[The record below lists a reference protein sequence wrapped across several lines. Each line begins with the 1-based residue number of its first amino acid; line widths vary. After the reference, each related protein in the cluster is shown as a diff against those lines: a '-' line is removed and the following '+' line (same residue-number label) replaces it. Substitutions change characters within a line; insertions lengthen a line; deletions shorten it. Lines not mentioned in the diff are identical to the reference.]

1 MLLGL
6 APKVKNWNKFQ
17 TFAKIINWR
26 ASIIRQLRLQSI
38 FATRSQAYKSKEVGQ
53 PNLELPL
60 LFQMIKYDMIRKK
73 IQKNYTLD
81 ALYYAITTILTTNL
95 QGMPKTKI
103 CQIYPKFVP
112 KLVRSNAQ
120 MLRYAQDM
128 SNICQRYAQDVLKIC
143 PGDAHQNITHWI
155 TDWPS
160 NGDPR
165 DASASKKIYFRLL
178 L

>member
-60 LFQMIKYDMIRKK
+60 LFQIVKDDIIWKK
-73 IQKNYTLD
+73 IKETLDTLD
-81 ALYYAITTILTTNL
+81 AL
-95 QGMPKTKI
+95 G
-103 CQIYPKFVP
+103 
-112 KLVRSNAQ
+112 
-120 MLRYAQDM
+120 
-128 SNICQRYAQDVLKIC
+128 
-143 PGDAHQNITHWI
+143 AHIMQ
-155 TDWPS
+155 
-160 NGDPR
+160 
-165 DASASKKIYFRLL
+165 
-178 L
+178 